1 MTQEHIKECPECG
14 GDGEIEYES
23 MYATNP
29 DTGRIRYYTE
39 YLTCDVCRGEGEVVV
54 EEEEEE

>member
-39 YLTCDVCRGEGEVVV
+39 YLTCDTCNGEGEIIV
-54 EEEEEE
+54 EEEE